1 MYTHFGGTMKPA
13 FLTWLFAKLKAN
25 ARIEKQYTSN
35 TPKGI
40 V

>member
-1 MYTHFGGTMKPA
+1 MKPA

-25 ARIEKQYTSN
+25 ARIEKQYASN
-35 TPKGI
+35 IPKGI

>member
-25 ARIEKQYTSN
+25 ARITKQYKSN
-35 TPKGI
+35 KPSGI
-40 V
+40 I